1 MQKEKN
7 LPILNRTILD
17 VRKVLQDQLERL
29 NDPKADLEKEHKRSQ
44 AIHLVSSQLIASAK
58 IEADLLAKN
67 RNFKG
72 TGFFDAE
79 AKPLEIGNGK

>member
-1 MQKEKN
+1 MQKKE

-17 VRKVLQDQLERL
+17 VRKVLQDQLDRL
-29 NDPKADLEKEHKRSQ
+29 NEPNANLEKEHKRSQ

-72 TGFFDAE
+72 TGFFDSE
-79 AKPLEIGNGK
+79 PKPLEIGNGK